1 MSAGKATLT
10 LMNPVLA
17 VDDIEASVAYYQDK
31 LGFDKTWSWGEP
43 IVRAGVARNGYE
55 LQLDGSGT
63 GPTGQSVVYFHM
75 DNLDEYYESCVGS
88 GAIIESELTEQ
99 IFGVRDFR
107 VVDLS
112 GNKLGFGEAIGG

>member
-1 MSAGKATLT
+1 MPAGKPTLT

-17 VDDIEASVAYYQDK
+17 VDDIEASVAYYGEK

-63 GPTGQSVVYFHM
+63 GPTGLSVVYFHM
-75 DNLDEYYESCVGS
+75 DNLADYYASCVQND
-88 GAIIESELTEQ
+88 AIIESELVEQ
-99 IFGVRDFR
+99 PFGVCDFR
-107 VVDLS
+107 VLDLS